1 MPDKYRISGPNLIF
15 VSHIVRY
22 LIEKKGSEEGKRLY
36 PDYIKMPDIYRISG
50 PNLIYHAT
58 VRYLIEK
65 KGLEEGK
72 RLHPDYIKM
81 LKYLRYFL
89 FFFSFRF
96 GFGFTIGEE

>member
-1 MPDKYRISGPNLIF
+1 MPDKYMISGPNS
-15 VSHIVRY
+15 V
-22 LIEKKGSEEGKRLY
+22 
-36 PDYIKMPDIYRISG
+36 
-50 PNLIYHAT
+50 YHPT

-89 FFFSFRF
+89 FFSSVCFGKILALSLSEVSTPLPQGKNLENIQGYRF
-96 GFGFTIGEE
+96 DTM